1 METVGVEILKEECGS
16 FQEIIDPM
24 SDADRRQLRLRRQN
38 IRDLRT
44 LQKVIM
50 LEEKKPLS
58 IDDVLA
64 RALAFYGKFV
74 PFKEGTGK

>member
-1 METVGVEILKEECGS
+1 METVGVEVLKEECGP
-16 FQEIIDPM
+16 FQEILDPV

-38 IRDLRT
+38 IQDLRT

-50 LEEKKPLS
+50 LEEKRTLS
-58 IDDVLA
+58 MDEVLA

>member
-1 METVGVEILKEECGS
+1 MKTVDVEILKQECES
-16 FQEIIDPM
+16 FQEILDPM

-50 LEEKKPLS
+50 LEEKKTLS
-58 IDDVLA
+58 MDEVLA
-64 RALAFYGKFV
+64 RALAFYGKIV
-74 PFKEGTGK
+74 PFKGETGK

>member
-1 METVGVEILKEECGS
+1 LETVGIEVLKEECGS
-16 FQEIIDPM
+16 FQEFLDPV
-24 SDADRRQLRLRRQN
+24 SAADRRQLRLRRQN

-50 LEEKKPLS
+50 LEEKRVLS
-58 IDDVLA
+58 MDEVLA
-64 RALAFYGKFV
+64 RVLAFYGKIA

>member
-1 METVGVEILKEECGS
+1 MKEECGP
-16 FQEIIDPM
+16 FQEILDPV

-50 LEEKKPLS
+50 LEEKRTLS
-58 IDDVLA
+58 MDEVLA

>member
-1 METVGVEILKEECGS
+1 METVGIEVLKEECGS
-16 FQEIIDPM
+16 FQEFLDPV
-24 SDADRRQLRLRRQN
+24 SAADRRQLRLRRQN

-50 LEEKKPLS
+50 LEEKRVLS
-58 IDDVLA
+58 MDEVLA
-64 RALAFYGKFV
+64 RVLAFYGKIV

>member
-1 METVGVEILKEECGS
+1 METVGIEVLREECGS
-16 FQEIIDPM
+16 FQEILDPM
-24 SDADRRQLRLRRQN
+24 SDADRRQLLLRRQN

-50 LEEKKPLS
+50 LEEKRVLS
-58 IDDVLA
+58 IDEVLA
-64 RALAFYGKFV
+64 RALAFYGKIV